1 MLNPTKTTKKIVS
14 KLKNKKAAESIF
26 CLLWVGKEG
35 YKCIRPWTRPEIQK
49 KLSEKAS
56 ICKSSKEPISPFEK
70 FKKGSKKT

>member
-1 MLNPTKTTKKIVS
+1 MLKPTKKTIIMVS
-14 KLKNKKAAESIF
+14 KLKNKKTMESIF
-26 CLLWVGKEG
+26 CLLGVGKEG

-70 FKKGSKKT
+70 FKKGSKKA